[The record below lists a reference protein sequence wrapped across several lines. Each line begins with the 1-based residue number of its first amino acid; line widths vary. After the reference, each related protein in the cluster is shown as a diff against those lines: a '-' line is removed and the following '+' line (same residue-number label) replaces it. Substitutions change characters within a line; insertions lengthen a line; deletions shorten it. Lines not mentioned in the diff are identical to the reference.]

1 VTLSPTVV
9 NRSTLVLTPRGHL
22 AVQLARIR
30 STILGL
36 NAADREWAGDAL
48 LVLLADCRAR
58 IPANMKGA

>member
-1 VTLSPTVV
+1 MPTPTVTY
-9 NRSTLVLTPRGHL
+9 RTILVPTPRGCL

-30 STILGL
+30 GTIGSL

-58 IPANMKGA
+58 VPANGKGA